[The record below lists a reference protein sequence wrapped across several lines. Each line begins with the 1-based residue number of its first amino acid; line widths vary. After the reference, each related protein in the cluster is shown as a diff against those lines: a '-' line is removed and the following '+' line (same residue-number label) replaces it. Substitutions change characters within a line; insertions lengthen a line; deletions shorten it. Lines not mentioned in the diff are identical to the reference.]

1 MTSRKAT
8 PTLSQ
13 TMMQTTQVVR
23 LPSRA
28 PRIRP
33 MATTVA
39 RAGSKEE
46 ALRLVGSGGVAAVEL
61 DYESGWQDAVELGR
75 LGRAVGVRVEFR
87 GHESIAVKSPAALVA
102 GLARAKPSF
111 RQRNL
116 YCQFDLD
123 LLPAGQ
129 LEQLEVKA
137 AKLGDY
143 ILGGHLLRD
152 VDAVWSQ

>member
-1 MTSRKAT
+1 MPSIIPRNDHMAIAT
-8 PTLSQ
+8 
-13 TMMQTTQVVR
+13 
-23 LPSRA
+23 
-28 PRIRP
+28 
-33 MATTVA
+33 A
-39 RAGSKEE
+39 RAGSREE
-46 ALRLVGSGGVAAVEL
+46 ALRLVGSGGIAAVEL

-102 GLARAKPSF
+102 GLTRAKTTF

-143 ILGGHLLRD
+143 VLGGHLMRE
-152 VDAVWSQ
+152 VDAVWAE

>member
-1 MTSRKAT
+1 M
-8 PTLSQ
+8 
-13 TMMQTTQVVR
+13 
-23 LPSRA
+23 PSRT
-28 PRIRP
+28 PRTGP
-33 MATTVA
+33 KTTAVA

-87 GHESIAVKSPAALVA
+87 GHEGIAVKSPAALVA
-102 GLARAKPSF
+102 GLARAKATF

-137 AKLGDY
+137 TKLGDY

-152 VDAVWSQ
+152 VDAVWSE